1 MRSWKGDVKKSGGI
15 ATNIGV
21 HFFDML
27 HYIFGNLQENI
38 VHQSSDTMA
47 AGFLEYENARVRWF
61 LSVNYEDIPN
71 SLKKKG
77 QRTYRS
83 IAVDGQELEF
93 SDGFTDLHT
102 RTYEEILSG
111 HGFGLEENRASIET
125 VSDIRNAS
133 SIGLKG
139 NYHPFLEK

>member
-1 MRSWKGDVKKSGGI
+1 
-15 ATNIGV
+15 
-21 HFFDML
+21 
-27 HYIFGNLQENI
+27 
-38 VHQSSDTMA
+38 MA

-71 SLKKKG
+71 NIKEKG

-83 IAVDGQELEF
+83 ITVDGKELEF

-111 HGFGLEENRASIET
+111 NGFGLEENRVSIET
-125 VSDIRNAS
+125 VSDIRNAL

-139 NYHPFLEK
+139 NFHPFLEK